1 MILRTRKPRRIQAGT
16 ASTDA
21 RPRKQGSRRGTAA
34 VEFALVAPLIFLF
47 FFGSVE
53 FGRLIMIMH
62 ALDSAA
68 REGCR
73 VAVTWKATP
82 QDVADTVSERLAPF
96 GITDYALTL
105 EPNSLSQ
112 ASRWAPISVHIEA
125 SYTDLAWLPAPRFL
139 QGITL
144 SGSCT
149 LPQESDR
156 SGL

>member
-1 MILRTRKPRRIQAGT
+1 
-16 ASTDA
+16 
-21 RPRKQGSRRGTAA
+21 
-34 VEFALVAPLIFLF
+34 VAPLIFLF

-53 FGRLIMIMH
+53 FGRLILIMH

-68 REGCR
+68 RESCR

-82 QDVADTVSERLAPF
+82 QDVADTISERLATF
-96 GITDYALTL
+96 GITDYEWTL
-105 EPNSLSQ
+105 EPSSLSQ
-112 ASRWAPISVHIEA
+112 VPQWAPISVHIEA
-125 SYTDLAWLPAPRFL
+125 AYADLAWLPIPKFL
-139 QGITL
+139 HGITL

>member
-1 MILRTRKPRRIQAGT
+1 MIIRTRKPRPIQVGT
-16 ASTDA
+16 ASA
-21 RPRKQGSRRGTAA
+21 RAWPRNQGSRRGTAA

-82 QDVADTVSERLAPF
+82 QDVADTVSERLATF
-96 GITDYALTL
+96 GITDYTLTL

-112 ASRWAPISVHIEA
+112 VSRWAPISVRIEA
-125 SYTDLAWLPAPRFL
+125 AYTDLAWLPVPRFL

>member
-1 MILRTRKPRRIQAGT
+1 MFIRTSKPLLVQAGT
-16 ASTDA
+16 ASTNA
-21 RPRKQGSRRGTAA
+21 RPRNQGSRRGTAS

-47 FFGSVE
+47 FFGSIE

-73 VAVTWKATP
+73 VAVTWKATR
-82 QDVADTVSERLAPF
+82 QDVADTVSERLATF
-96 GITDYALTL
+96 GITDYTL
-105 EPNSLSQ
+105 MVEPNSPSQ
-112 ASRWAPISVHIEA
+112 VSQWAPISVHIEA
-125 SYTDLAWLPAPRFL
+125 AYTDLAWLPVPKYL
-139 QGITL
+139 QEITL